1 MSLILEALRKS
12 EAERRR
18 GQAPGL
24 FVEQVR
30 VPVRRR
36 EGTPA
41 WAWALMLLLAG
52 VLLAWGWRE
61 FRGRAPASEESAAI
75 VSSDGSDTSRSI
87 AQTSEPASGNSQR
100 MVGADAS
107 SDAAARTTDSANEPA
122 AVTAAGEDAR
132 GFDAYPARG
141 ASTAEAPSSR
151 DDATLASGAQIVATS
166 PQDTSAPTSAS
177 MGSATREPGAVP
189 ANSAAANHGPGIAST
204 NTGAAHR
211 EPGDTPANTGI
222 AESTSAAPPAP
233 ATTPANPSPAAASS
247 LPPAPAAEDEYVP
260 RLSEL
265 SGDERSGL
273 PALKLSM
280 HVYADDP
287 TQRFVIVDGRRLR
300 EGDSPAAGIAV
311 EAIRRDGLVL
321 SVNGRRVLLARP

>member
-30 VPVRRR
+30 VPVRRNAR
-36 EGTPA
+36 TPA
-41 WAWALMLLLAG
+41 WAWGLMLLLAG
-52 VLLAWGWRE
+52 VLVAWGWRE
-61 FRGRAPASEESAAI
+61 FGMRAPASEESAAV
-75 VSSDGSDTSRSI
+75 VSSDGSATSRSI

-122 AVTAAGEDAR
+122 AATAAGEDAR

-141 ASTAEAPSSR
+141 ASPVEAPSFR
-151 DDATLASGAQIVATS
+151 DDATLARGAQIVATT
-166 PQDTSAPTSAS
+166 PQGTSAPTPAS

-189 ANSAAANHGPGIAST
+189 ANPAAANHGSGIASA

-211 EPGDTPANTGI
+211 EPGDTPANTG
-222 AESTSAAPPAP
+222 AAQNTSGTAPTTAAAPANASP
-233 ATTPANPSPAAASS
+233 ATAGTAAF
-247 LPPAPAAEDEYVP
+247 APEDEYLP

-265 SGDERSGL
+265 TGDERSGL

-280 HVYADDP
+280 HVYAEDP
-287 TQRFVIVDGRRLR
+287 AQRFVIVDGRRLR

-311 EAIRRDGLVL
+311 ESIRRDGLVL

>member
-30 VPVRRR
+30 VPVRRNAR
-36 EGTPA
+36 TPA
-41 WAWALMLLLAG
+41 WAWGLMLLLAG
-52 VLLAWGWRE
+52 VLVAWGWRE
-61 FRGRAPASEESAAI
+61 FGMRAPASEESAAV
-75 VSSDGSDTSRSI
+75 VSSDGSATSRSI

-107 SDAAARTTDSANEPA
+107 SDAAARTIDS
-122 AVTAAGEDAR
+122 AGEDAR

-141 ASTAEAPSSR
+141 ASPVEAPSFR
-151 DDATLASGAQIVATS
+151 DDATLARGAQIVATT
-166 PQDTSAPTSAS
+166 PQGTSAPTPAS

-189 ANSAAANHGPGIAST
+189 ANPAAANHGSGIASA

-211 EPGDTPANTGI
+211 EPGDTPANTG
-222 AESTSAAPPAP
+222 AAQNTSGTPPTT
-233 ATTPANPSPAAASS
+233 ATTPANASPATAGTAA
-247 LPPAPAAEDEYVP
+247 LAPEDEYLP

-265 SGDERSGL
+265 TGDERSGL

-287 TQRFVIVDGRRLR
+287 AQRFVIVDGRRLR

>member
-52 VLLAWGWRE
+52 VLAAWGWRE
-61 FRGRAPASEESAAI
+61 FGERAPASEESAAI
-75 VSSDGSDTSRSI
+75 VSSDGSATSRSI

-122 AVTAAGEDAR
+122 AATAAGEDAR

-141 ASTAEAPSSR
+141 TSTAEAPSSR
-151 DDATLASGAQIVATS
+151 DDATLASGAQGVATAPQGTS
-166 PQDTSAPTSAS
+166 PPTPASA
-177 MGSATREPGAVP
+177 GSATREPDAASAITSVP
-189 ANSAAANHGPGIAST
+189 DS
-204 NTGAAHR
+204 
-211 EPGDTPANTGI
+211 EPGNTPATTGI
-222 AESTSAAPPAP
+222 AHNTSAVPPAP
-233 ATTPANPSPAAASS
+233 VP
-247 LPPAPAAEDEYVP
+247 EDEYLP

-265 SGDERSGL
+265 TGDERSGL